1 MKCCDTPSDNSKT
14 YPRQAVCPVN
24 GQVYRQVPRKTL
36 LQHVRFP
43 VNQKLAEQGYYFC
56 SSPNC
61 DVVYFGEDGAV
72 IASADIREGVGQK
85 QVNAGRMLCYCFDIT
100 QKVVHEEI
108 AAHGYSPS
116 YHFVVSQTREGS
128 CACESRNP
136 SGRCCL
142 KDFPKAASNKI
153 SQQ

>member
-1 MKCCDTPSDNSKT
+1 MDCCDAASESGKA

-24 GQVYRQVPRKTL
+24 GKTYKYIPRKTL

-43 VNQKLAEQGYYFC
+43 LNQHLLEQGYYFC
-56 SSPNC
+56 SSPQC

-72 IASADIREGVGQK
+72 ISSADIRESVGQK
-85 QVNAGRMLCYCFDIT
+85 RVNAERTLCYCFDIT
-100 QKVVHEEI
+100 DKAVHEEI

-116 YHFVVSQTREGS
+116 YHFVVSQTRQAN

-142 KDFPKAASNKI
+142 KDFPRAARNKI